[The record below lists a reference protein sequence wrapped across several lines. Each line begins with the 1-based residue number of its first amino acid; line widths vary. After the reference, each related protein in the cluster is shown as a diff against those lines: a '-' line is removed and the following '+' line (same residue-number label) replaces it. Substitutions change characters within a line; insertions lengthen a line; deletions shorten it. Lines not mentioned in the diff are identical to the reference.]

1 MTAAW
6 AARAVGA
13 VGLGAILAGIAVSAQ
28 EPPKPPAPAPKA
40 YQAPISREDK
50 IRNVSSAAPSSIVSK
65 ATILDWPTKAGDS
78 PPVLR
83 AGSNGWTCFPDNPET
98 KGNDPMCLDESWM
111 TWLAAL
117 QARKPP
123 EITHVGVAYM
133 MTPGG
138 VLGSNADPYAKQETP
153 TNQWGLDGPRIM
165 IVVPDQK
172 ELAGLPTD
180 RSAVGTF
187 VRYAGTPYAHVVIPT
202 ATPPSAPAPGRGGGS
217 PGKS

>member
-1 MTAAW
+1 MTTVKAM
-6 AARAVGA
+6 RAIGA
-13 VGLGAILAGIAVSAQ
+13 VGIVAILAADVLSAQ
-28 EPPKPPAPAPKA
+28 EPPKPAAPAPKA
-40 YQAPISREDK
+40 YQSPLSREDK
-50 IRNVSSAAPSSIVSK
+50 IRNISSAAPSSIVLK
-65 ATILDWPTKAGDS
+65 ATILDWPAKAGDP

-83 AGSNGWTCFPDNPET
+83 AGSNGWTCFPDNPAT

-117 QARKPP
+117 QAHKTP

-138 VLGSNADPYAKQETP
+138 VLGSNADPYAKTETP
-153 TNQWGLDGPRIM
+153 SNQWGLDGPRIM

-172 ELAGLPTD
+172 DLAGLPTD

-187 VRYAGTPYAHVVIPT
+187 VRYAGTPYAHIVIPT
-202 ATPPSAPAPGRGGGS
+202 ATPPAAPAAGRGGGY
-217 PGKS
+217 PGQF